1 MLRSWKEA
9 HLKKKYFY
17 KLFKLCFTDVLDF
30 PFDFIILEGFYCIN
44 ILQFSL
50 SVSSS
55 VL

>member
-44 ILQFSL
+44 MLL
-50 SVSSS
+50 TERENCRS